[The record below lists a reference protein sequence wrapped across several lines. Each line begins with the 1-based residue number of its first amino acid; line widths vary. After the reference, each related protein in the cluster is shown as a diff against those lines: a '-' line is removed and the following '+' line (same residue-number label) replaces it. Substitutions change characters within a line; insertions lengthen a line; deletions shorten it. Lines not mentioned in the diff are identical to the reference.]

1 MNGFPGVPSVG
12 GRVISRRSMGVSEL
26 APQQPRRSTGTTRRV
41 WALAWPAILTNLLQ
55 VSVGLIGTTLVSRQL
70 GTTAIAATGVG
81 GRIFFMQQV
90 VLMAVT
96 TGTMALVAR
105 AWGAGD
111 RVEAERVTR
120 TSLWL
125 GVILAFALMVPCIAF
140 AHGLASIFR
149 LEPATTALTATY
161 IRWVSLSALP
171 FGVAMVIATALRSA
185 GDTRTPL
192 GIGGAA
198 ALVNIAGLWLFVG
211 GGLGI
216 HPLGVAGAAL
226 ANTLG
231 AATACTLSFAL
242 WRRNQ
247 LAIGVAPPG
256 DDFDAARIR
265 RLLRIGLPAG
275 LEGLGFQVGFAGFII
290 IIAAYGDAAN
300 AAYQIGVQLLSI
312 SFLVGQA
319 FSIASSTLVGQ
330 HLGAEDPDGAER
342 SGWRAMTLAIAVMV
356 VFGGLIIAAA
366 EPLARFMSRDAEVVR
381 LTVVFIW
388 VLGSVQALMA
398 IEFTIGGALRGA
410 GDTRFPLF
418 TVLAGITFGRLAF
431 SALFAFLGLGIEWI
445 YAALI
450 VDYIIKGVLF
460 LGRFRT
466 GRWKTILRPER
477 EETEILGDAP
487 EREAG

>member
-1 MNGFPGVPSVG
+1 MEAT
-12 GRVISRRSMGVSEL
+12 EL
-26 APQQPRRSTGTTRRV
+26 APQRSRRSTGTTRRV
-41 WALAWPAILTNLLQ
+41 WALAWPAILTNMLQ

-70 GTTAIAATGVG
+70 GTSAISATGVG

-90 VLMAVT
+90 VLMAIT

-111 RVEAERVTR
+111 RREAERVTR

-125 GVILAFALMVPCIAF
+125 CVGLAVALMLPCILF
-140 AHGLASIFR
+140 AHALASIFR
-149 LEPATTALTATY
+149 LEHATTELTATY
-161 IRWVSLSALP
+161 IRWVSLSAVP
-171 FGVAMVIATALRSA
+171 FAVAMVIATALRSA

-192 GIGGAA
+192 AIGSAA
-198 ALVNIAGLWLFVG
+198 AIVNISALWVFVG
-211 GGLGI
+211 GGLGV
-216 HPLGVAGAAL
+216 HPLGVAGAAI

-231 AATACTLSFAL
+231 AATGCAISFAL
-242 WRRNQ
+242 WRRGV
-247 LAIGVAPPG
+247 LTIGVAPPG
-256 DDFDAARIR
+256 ADFEPARIR

-290 IIAAYGDAAN
+290 IVAAYGDAAN

-330 HLGAEDPDGAER
+330 HLGADDPEGAER

-356 VFGGLIIAAA
+356 VFGGLVIGGA
-366 EPLARFMSRDAEVVR
+366 EPLARFMSRDDEVVR

-431 SALFAFLGLGIEWI
+431 SALFAFLDLGIEWI

-450 VDYIIKGVLF
+450 ADYIIKGILF

-477 EETEILGDAP
+477 EETEVLGDAP